1 MLGTRSLI
9 GLTLSLLVHAGAV
22 AFFVTQDVKKE
33 KPKPKK
39 ITLQMAMFQSVVVK
53 SVPTRSVPTKSVP
66 TKNIPPVIKKT
77 VKAKPKKIVT
87 PPPKPALVVPN
98 KPKPVAKVKP
108 VIKKKQKPKKRIV
121 KKKKKIKKVTIR
133 KPIRKVVKKPPIKPR
148 RVIPKKKVVVRKPR
162 PVVRRAPSPV
172 YRKPPI
178 RRAVPVRP
186 KRAPIAKK
194 PPQRVIKPVTKVK
207 PAKPQQGNP
216 RLEKQYGIGIHG
228 LIKQKKSY
236 PRRAKRRKIQGVVKV
251 AFNIAKNGLISNLR
265 IHQSSGSSLLD
276 KAALD
281 TVRKVGRFPAIPST
295 LNKQVL
301 SYIIPISYKLR

>member
-39 ITLQMAMFQSVVVK
+39 ITLQMTMFQSVPAAK
-53 SVPTRSVPTKSVP
+53 IKPQP
-66 TKNIPPVIKKT
+66 IIKKT
-77 VKAKPKKIVT
+77 VETKPETVVT
-87 PPPKPALVVPN
+87 HPPKPAPVVSN
-98 KPKPVAKVKP
+98 KPKPVVKVKP
-108 VIKKKQKPKKRIV
+108 VIKKKLKPKKRVI
-121 KKKKKIKKVTIR
+121 KKKKKIKKVIIR
-133 KPIRKVVKKPPIKPR
+133 KPIRKVVKKPPAKPR
-148 RVIPKKKVVVRKPR
+148 RIVSKKKVVARKPR

-172 YRKPPI
+172 YRKPPVRRAPP
-178 RRAVPVRP
+178 RRAV
-186 KRAPIAKK
+186 IAKK
-194 PPQRVIKPVTKVK
+194 PPKRITK
-207 PAKPQQGNP
+207 PANKAPPVKPQQGNP
-216 RLEKQYGIGIHG
+216 RLEKQYGKDIYG
-228 LIKQKKSY
+228 LINQKKSY

-265 IHQSSGSSLLD
+265 IHQSSGSSVLD

-281 TVRKVGRFPAIPST
+281 AVRKVGRFPAIPS
-295 LNKQVL
+295 LINKPML